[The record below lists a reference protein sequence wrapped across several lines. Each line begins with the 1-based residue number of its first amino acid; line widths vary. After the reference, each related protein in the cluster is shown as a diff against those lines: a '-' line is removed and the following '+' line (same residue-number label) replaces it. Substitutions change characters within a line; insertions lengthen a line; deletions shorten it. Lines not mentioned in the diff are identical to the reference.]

1 MAGAPHC
8 SDLLPAYLKEADDA
22 HAVGH
27 AVLVQQLPVPG
38 IQIDVLED
46 VLIDDEGEAATALV
60 GECRHVALA
69 WCNLRAVLEAAGLQD
84 GHHLLAQLRVE
95 ALHEHQHQRVRAGRG
110 GRLDGLERQQAA
122 GGHWRRVPTV
132 RFGGVHRGL
141 QAPLPAIKVVG

>member
-46 VLIDDEGEAATALV
+46 VLIDDEGEAATA
-60 GECRHVALA
+60 
-69 WCNLRAVLEAAGLQD
+69 QST
-84 GHHLLAQLRVE
+84 
-95 ALHEHQHQRVRAGRG
+95 
-110 GRLDGLERQQAA
+110 
-122 GGHWRRVPTV
+122 RRMVSGP
-132 RFGGVHRGL
+132 
-141 QAPLPAIKVVG
+141 